1 MPEVEPNAS
10 EPPGRPLGL
19 SAVLAASGSG
29 HCISSS
35 FATESA
41 KPEEADMPKLDSNAS
56 DQSGRPL
63 GLSAAGSDAQS
74 FKGTLL
80 QIASESAKLAEAGE
94 AEECMER
101 PSLTSEES
109 LSPLQTVI
117 VVGPDANGAL
127 GEVSV
132 EAATS
137 ANSPNAPPGAER
149 PVDPPAIK
157 LCPKEPSLQ
166 K

>member
-1 MPEVEPNAS
+1 
-10 EPPGRPLGL
+10 
-19 SAVLAASGSG
+19 
-29 HCISSS
+29 
-35 FATESA
+35 
-41 KPEEADMPKLDSNAS
+41 
-56 DQSGRPL
+56 
-63 GLSAAGSDAQS
+63 
-74 FKGTLL
+74 
-80 QIASESAKLAEAGE
+80 
-94 AEECMER
+94 MER

-127 GEVSV
+127 GEVSA

-157 LCPKEPSLQ
+157 LAPKSPVSRSEEDHDTEPDLEATVAS
-166 K
+166 